1 MYINVSV
8 VEVGKYSKDV
18 EPKAY
23 CGASGRCYMVYVYD
37 YGAQLT
43 VSQLESAVYAGFCRG
58 RKTGEKL
65 SKRRGQP
72 TYSTHLWYQVRE
84 SSALTTTPTLLSYKD
99 TKNSLSQWQPNKLF

>member
-43 VSQLESAVYAGFCRG
+43 VSCICRFLPREENR
-58 RKTGEKL
+58 RKTL
-65 SKRRGQP
+65 
-72 TYSTHLWYQVRE
+72 
-84 SSALTTTPTLLSYKD
+84 
-99 TKNSLSQWQPNKLF
+99 